1 MGIEIER
8 KFLVKGEAWKLQGRP
23 ELLRQGYLSS
33 HPERTVRVRIEGAK
47 AVLTIKSKSQGAS
60 RGEWEYP
67 LPMADASEF
76 LEKLCEQPIIE
87 KYRHR
92 IDFGGF
98 TWEVDEF
105 LGVNAGLVVAE
116 IELPGEDQQFDKP
129 DWVGEEVTHD
139 KRYFNSSLVSHPYSS
154 WTK

>member
-8 KFLVKGEAWKLQGRP
+8 KFLVQGEAWKQQGQR

-33 HPERTVRVRIEGAK
+33 HPERTVRVRIEGDQ
-47 AVLTIKSKSQGAS
+47 AVMTIKSKSVGAS

-67 LPMADASEF
+67 LPVDDAREF
-76 LEKLCEQPIIE
+76 LDKLCEQPIIE
-87 KYRHR
+87 KYRYR
-92 IDFGGF
+92 IGFGGF

-116 IELPGEDQQFDKP
+116 IELPSEDQQFEKP
-129 DWVGEEVTHD
+129 EWVGEEVTHD
-139 KRYFNSSLVSHPYSS
+139 RRYFNSALVAQPFTT
-154 WTK
+154 WR